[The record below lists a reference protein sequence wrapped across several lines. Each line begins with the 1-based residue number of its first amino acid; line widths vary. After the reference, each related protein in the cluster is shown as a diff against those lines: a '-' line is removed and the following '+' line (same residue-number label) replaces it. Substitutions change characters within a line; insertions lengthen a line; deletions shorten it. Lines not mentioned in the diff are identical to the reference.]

1 MLKEINMKK
10 KVRALDVAAV
20 LFLIG
25 AFFVIYT
32 ILNINSANRS
42 GLVVSEVMDSTGIE
56 SILSQYNLEVSDAN
70 DIRYYILDDTKVLII
85 DDRNAEQKLY
95 THSEIT
101 AELDDDGTLKVVV
114 KDEFAVSEADISGK
128 YAVIID
134 SENRIVK
141 VEIEKKE

>member
-1 MLKEINMKK
+1 MNK
-10 KVRALDVAAV
+10 KVRALVVAAV

-32 ILNINSANRS
+32 ILNTNSANRS
-42 GLVVSEVMDSTGIE
+42 GLVVSEIMDSTGIE

-101 AELDDDGTLKVVV
+101 AELDDGGILKVVV
-114 KDEFAVSEADISGK
+114 KDELAVSEADISGK

-134 SENRIVK
+134 SENRIVE
-141 VEIEKKE
+141 VEIEKEE

>member
-1 MLKEINMKK
+1 MKK
-10 KVRALDVAAV
+10 KVRALVVAAV

-32 ILNINSANRS
+32 ILNTNSANRS
-42 GLVVSEVMDSTGIE
+42 ELVVSEVIDSTGIE

-101 AELDDDGTLKVVV
+101 AELDDGGTLKVVV
-114 KDEFAVSEADISGK
+114 KDKSAVSEADISGK

-141 VEIEKKE
+141 VEIEKEE

>member
-1 MLKEINMKK
+1 MKK
-10 KVRALDVAAV
+10 KVRALVVAAA

-25 AFFVIYT
+25 AFFVIYI
-32 ILNINSANRS
+32 ILNTNSANRS

-95 THSEIT
+95 TRSEIT
-101 AELDDDGTLKVVV
+101 AELDDGGTLKVVV
-114 KDEFAVSEADISGK
+114 KDEPAVSEADISGK

-141 VEIEKKE
+141 VEIEKEE